1 LDIFH
6 FLQLRQCAY
15 QRIEV
20 HGQKNTGFAESAQ
33 EFRNRSKPDN
43 KSTKKEKQKLNR
55 QVKQTKATK
64 VSGIKMNSDGDSSNN
79 NKIITTT
86 TTRQLNHKIKSGQ
99 GRG

>member
-1 LDIFH
+1 
-6 FLQLRQCAY
+6 LQLRQCAY

-55 QVKQTKATK
+55 QVKLSFSFQVDHA
-64 VSGIKMNSDGDSSNN
+64 N
-79 NKIITTT
+79 
-86 TTRQLNHKIKSGQ
+86 Q
-99 GRG
+99 GYQGFRNQNEL